1 VSITGHGKVTFVPN
15 MAYVHASVSND
26 AKTAAEAW
34 QKTGD
39 AVKRLFQVLKDFGVD
54 EKDFK
59 TAGLNVSPKYIHP
72 KEKEPILVG
81 YTVTYD
87 LQITMRQLSRL
98 GAMLDQLVANGA
110 NRGMGVSFS
119 HDQLDQLIEEARL
132 AAVTDARHRAD
143 RYVKAAGGSL
153 GALVSISE
161 FHPFQPKM
169 YRLEHAPAS
178 GDAGLPIAGGTQ
190 DLNASI
196 VVAYTINNNLSR
208 P

>member
-1 VSITGHGKVTFVPN
+1 MRTALATLATLVVAGVAQANVSITGHGKVTFVPN

-34 QKTGD
+34 QKTSD
-39 AVKRLFQVLKDFGVD
+39 AVKRMFQVLKEFGVD

-72 KEKEPILVG
+72 KDQEPVLVG

-87 LQITMRQLSRL
+87 LQITMRQLDRL

-119 HDQLDQLIEEARL
+119 HDQLDRLIEDARL
-132 AAVTDARHRAD
+132 AAVKDARDRAE

-153 GALVSISE
+153 GGLLSISE
-161 FHPFQPKM
+161 FQALQPRM
-169 YRLEHAPAS
+169 YRHISSTPQSERVQSL
-178 GDAGLPIAGGTQ
+178 
-190 DLNASI
+190 
-196 VVAYTINNNLSR
+196 
-208 P
+208 